1 MNEVVYH
8 SNYQIENNYFW
19 FLSRNSIVKNIF
31 ETLCNKDKKISNSKV
46 LDIGCGTGGFA
57 INLQNQGYEVYCLD
71 TEPIALDY
79 CKKRGLTNL
88 FNCYIDELKNK
99 LKSEGK
105 NENIEFSTAFA
116 LDVIEHIEDDAKAI
130 NDIYDLLPIGGY
142 FVATVP
148 AYKWLWSEH
157 DIIHMHYRRYNINQF
172 EKLLKSQCFH
182 IKYSSYFN
190 TFLFPAVVVKRFLDK
205 LLNKKSNSPVD
216 VVSDTTNSILKS
228 IFDKEKKFL
237 PNIKFPFG
245 LSIIVIAQKLK

>member
-1 MNEVVYH
+1 MNEEVYH

-19 FLSRNSIVKNIF
+19 FLSRNSIVKSVF
-31 ETLCNKDKKISNSKV
+31 ETICNNNNKLSNSKV

-88 FNCYIDELKNK
+88 FNCYIDELKEK
-99 LKSEGK
+99 LKSNK
-105 NENIEFSTAFA
+105 QTENIEFSTAFA
-116 LDVIEHIEDDAKAI
+116 LDVIEHIEDDAKAVK
-130 NDIYDLLPIGGY
+130 DIYDLLPIGGN

-148 AYKWLWSEH
+148 AYRWLWSEH
-157 DIIHMHYRRYNINQF
+157 DIIHMHYRRYNITQF
-172 EKLLKSQCFH
+172 EKLLKSQGFS

-205 LLNKKSNSPVD
+205 ILNKKNNSPVD
-216 VVSDTTNSILKS
+216 KVSETTNILLKS
-228 IFDKEKKFL
+228 IFDKE
-237 PNIKFPFG
+237 IKFIPNVKLPFG

>member
-1 MNEVVYH
+1 MKEVVYH

-19 FLSRNSIVKNIF
+19 FLSRNAIVKNIF
-31 ETLCNKDKKISNSKV
+31 ESLCNNDKKLNNSNV

-57 INLQNQGYEVYCLD
+57 INIQNKGFEVYCLD

-88 FNCYIDELKNK
+88 FNCYIDELKSK
-99 LKSEGK
+99 LKS
-105 NENIEFSTAFA
+105 NENTKNIEFSTAFA
-116 LDVIEHIEDDAKAI
+116 LDVIEHIEDDAKAVS
-130 NDIYDLLPIGGY
+130 DIYDLLPVGGY

-157 DIIHMHYRRYNINQF
+157 DIVHMHYRRYNISNF
-172 EKLLKSQCFH
+172 EKLLKSQGFNV
-182 IKYSSYFN
+182 KYSSYFN

-216 VVSDTTNSILKS
+216 EVSDTMNSLLRW
-228 IFDKEKKFL
+228 IFDRELKFL